1 MGIYNLNLV
10 LVPFAA
16 VLAIVSLGTGF
27 WMLFRSFTIFRG
39 QITRSLNM
47 DIDIVKINR
56 PLKPQ
61 SQPGQQQ
68 QPPKNDKELISVMEH
83 LFASLGNI
91 KEKTGILHR
100 IIYGDA
106 VVAMEIANPADTDE
120 ISFYVGAPRKFIGI
134 VERQIHSF
142 YPKASI
148 ERVKDYNIFY
158 PGSNTASSYLKL
170 KHQDHLPIRTYQSL
184 ESDPL
189 NNITNVLGKF
199 EERREGA
206 AIQLLIKPARGGWRE
221 KGRLMAH
228 KMQQGRRLE
237 DVKRDTPLR
246 LFFRGFSNVALKKSE
261 DRTKGDIF
269 RPNRDPVQLTPE
281 EQEAVKK
288 IEGKANKPGFRAN
301 VRLVASALTQERA
314 EMILAELENAFIQY
328 DNPGLN
334 SFSAIRENKARSKN
348 IAFDFIFRN
357 FRDDQNFILSSEEIA
372 SVFHFPILSTETPKI
387 SWLKSRAAAPPVN
400 IAKAGLTLGFNDY
413 RGAETVIR
421 HSDDDRR
428 RHFYIIGQT
437 GTGKS
442 TMMEEMVKQDIKNG
456 KGVCVIDPHGEFV
469 EHVTECIPKERA
481 EDVIYFDPA
490 DMERPF
496 GLNMLEFDR
505 SRPEQKTFV
514 INEMINIF
522 DKLYDLKQTGGPMFE
537 QYMRNAALLVMEH
550 PESGSTLMEIPR
562 VLADEEFRHMKLEN
576 CANPV
581 VKNFWEK
588 EAEKAGGE
596 AALANMVPYITSK
609 LTQFISN
616 DMMRPIIAQEKST
629 IDFRQAM
636 DNQQIVLVNLSKGK
650 IGEINANLLG
660 MIIVGKILIAALSR
674 VDIHEDQRQDFYLY
688 VDEFQNFTTDSIA
701 QILSEA
707 RKYRLNLIIA
717 HQFIAQ
723 LKEEISKAVFG
734 NVGSV
739 CSFRVGAED
748 AEFLQK
754 QFEPVFDSND
764 LMNVDNRNCFLK
776 LLIDNQVANPF
787 NMKTYP
793 PSKGNAKIADAI
805 KELSKLKYGRNRD
818 IVNEEI
824 LKKAN
829 FLASAGT
836 ADAFDMGEKPL

>member
-1 MGIYNLNLV
+1 MDVYNLNLI
-10 LVPFAA
+10 LYP
-16 VLAIVSLGTGF
+16 LAGLLALTSFFSGL
-27 WMLFRSFTIFRG
+27 WMIFRSFFLFRG

-47 DIDIVKINR
+47 DMDVVKVSK
-56 PLKPQ
+56 PLKVVNP
-61 SQPGQQQ
+61 PAQQQ
-68 QPPKNDKELISVMEH
+68 QPPKSDKELISVMEH
-83 LFASLGNI
+83 LLSSLGNI
-91 KEKTGILHR
+91 REKAGFFHR
-100 IIYGDA
+100 LVYGDA
-106 VVAMEIANPADTDE
+106 VVAFEVANPAGTDE
-120 ISFYVGAPRKFIGI
+120 ISFYVGAPKKLINI

-158 PGSNTASSYLKL
+158 PGSFTSASYLTLRDKYYF
-170 KHQDHLPIRTYQSL
+170 PIRTYQTL
-184 ESDPL
+184 EADPL

-199 EERREGA
+199 EEKKEGA
-206 AIQLLIKPARGGWRE
+206 AIQLLVKPARGNWRT
-221 KGRLMAH
+221 KGREVAH
-228 KMQQGRRLE
+228 KMQQGRRLA
-237 DVKRDTPLR
+237 DVKRDTPVR
-246 LFFRGFSNVALKKSE
+246 QFFRGFFNIIFKKGE
-261 DRTKGDIF
+261 DRPKDIF
-269 RPNRDPVQLTPE
+269 KPGKEAVQLTPE
-281 EQEAVKK
+281 EQEVVKK
-288 IEGKANKPGFRAN
+288 IEGKSGKPGFKVN
-301 VRLVASALTQERA
+301 IRLVASALTQERS
-314 EMILAELENAFIQY
+314 ETILAELENAFIQY
-328 DNPGLN
+328 ESPGLN
-334 SFSAIRENKARSKN
+334 SFRVTRENKLRPKN

-357 FRDDQNFILSSEEIA
+357 FRDNQGFVLSSEEVA

-387 SWLKSRAAAPPVN
+387 SWLKSRAAAPPNN
-400 IAKAGLTLGFNDY
+400 IAKDGIILGFNDY
-413 RGAETVIR
+413 RGVETVIR
-421 HSDDDRR
+421 HADDDRR

-442 TMMEEMVKQDIKNG
+442 TMIQEMVKQDIKNG
-456 KGVCVIDPHGEFV
+456 KGVCVIDPHGDLVDHIAES
-469 EHVTECIPKERA
+469 IPKERA
-481 EDVIYFDPA
+481 EDVIFFDPA

-496 GLNMLEFDR
+496 GLNMLEYDPAK
-505 SRPEQKTFV
+505 PEQKTFV

-522 DKLYDLKQTGGPMFE
+522 DKLYDLRQTGGPMFE
-537 QYMRNAALLVMEH
+537 QYMRNAALLTMEH

-562 VLADEEFRHMKLEN
+562 VLADEEFRHMKLSH

-629 IDFRQAM
+629 INFRQAM
-636 DNQQIVLVNLSKGK
+636 DNQQIILVNLSKGK

-674 VDIHEDQRQDFYLY
+674 VDMPEGGRKDFYLY
-688 VDEFQNFTTDSIA
+688 IDEFQNFTTDSIA

-707 RKYRLNLIIA
+707 RKYRLALVIA

-723 LKEEISKAVFG
+723 LKEEISKSVFG
-734 NVGSV
+734 NVGSI
-739 CSFRVGAED
+739 CSFRIGAED
-748 AEFLQK
+748 AEFVQK
-754 QFEPVFDSND
+754 QFEPVFDAND
-764 LMNVDNRNCFLK
+764 LMNVDNHNCFVK
-776 LLIDNQVANPF
+776 LLIASQVATPF

-793 PSKGNAKIADAI
+793 PTKGVPKIAEAI

-824 LKKAN
+824 MKKASYVSPP
-829 FLASAGT
+829 AT

>member
-1 MGIYNLNLV
+1 MDAYSLNLI
-10 LVPFAA
+10 LYPLAGLAA
-16 VLAIVSLGTGF
+16 VVCFASGAFLVF
-27 WMLFRSFTIFRG
+27 KSFVGFRG
-39 QITRSLNM
+39 IITRSLNM
-47 DIDIVKINR
+47 DLDVVKVSR
-56 PLKPQ
+56 PMKREAQ
-61 SQPGQQQ
+61 GGEQQ
-68 QPPKNDKELISVMEH
+68 QPKSEKELISVMEH

-91 KEKTGILHR
+91 KEKSNIWHR

-106 VVAMEIANPADTDE
+106 VVALEMANPSDNDE
-120 ISFYVGAPRKFIGI
+120 ISFYVGAPKKFINI

-148 ERVKDYNIFY
+148 ERVKDYNIFS
-158 PGSNTASSYLKL
+158 PGSFTAASSLTLKD
-170 KHQDHLPIRTYQSL
+170 KHHFPIRTYQAL
-184 ESDPL
+184 EADPL

-199 EERREGA
+199 DEKKEGA
-206 AIQLLIKPARGGWRE
+206 AIQLLMKPARGGWRY
-221 KGRLMAH
+221 KGKQVAH
-228 KMQQGRRLE
+228 KMQQGRQLS
-237 DVKRDTPLR
+237 DVKRDTIVR
-246 LFFRGFSNVALKKSE
+246 QIGRGLLSVFHQKKDNQEDILKQNK
-261 DRTKGDIF
+261 DAI
-269 RPNRDPVQLTPE
+269 QLTPE
-281 EQEAVKK
+281 EQEVVKK
-288 IEGKANKPGFRAN
+288 IEGKAGKAGFEVN
-301 VRLVASALTQERA
+301 IRLVASALTQERA
-314 EMILAELENAFIQY
+314 ENILSELENGFIQY
-328 DNPGLN
+328 ENPGLN
-334 SFSAIRENKARSKN
+334 SFKVMRESQRNPKN

-357 FRDDQNFILSSEEIA
+357 FRSDQSLILSSEEVA
-372 SVFHFPILSTETPKI
+372 SVFHFPLFSTETPRI
-387 SWLKSRAAAPPVN
+387 AWLKARTAAPPSN
-400 IAKAGLTLGFNDY
+400 ISKDGITLGFNDY
-413 RGAETVIR
+413 RGVETVIR
-421 HSDDDRR
+421 HAEDDRR
-428 RHFYIIGQT
+428 RHFYVVGQT

-469 EHVTECIPKERA
+469 DHVLECVPKERA

-490 DMERPF
+490 DMERPY
-496 GLNMLEFDR
+496 GLNMLEFD
-505 SRPEQKTFV
+505 SNKPEQKTFV

-522 DKLYDLKQTGGPMFE
+522 DKLYDLRQTGGPMFE

-562 VLADEEFRHMKLEN
+562 VLADEEFRHLKLSH
-576 CANPV
+576 CTNPV

-629 IDFRQAM
+629 INFRKAM
-636 DNQQIVLVNLSKGK
+636 DDQQIILVNLSKGK

-660 MIIVGKILIAALSR
+660 MIIVGKILIGALSR
-674 VDIHEDQRQDFYLY
+674 VDMPESERKDFYLY
-688 VDEFQNFTTDSIA
+688 IDEFQNFTTDSIA

-707 RKYRLNLIIA
+707 RKYRLALVIA

-734 NVGSV
+734 NVGSI

-754 QFEPVFDSND
+754 QVEPVFDAND
-764 LMNVDNRNCFLK
+764 LMNVDNHNCFVK
-776 LLIDNQVANPF
+776 LLIASQVASPF

-793 PSKGNAKIADAI
+793 PTAGSKEIAEAI

-824 LKKAN
+824 LKKSS
-829 FLASAGT
+829 FVSAPSS

>member
-1 MGIYNLNLV
+1 MDAYSLNLI
-10 LVPFAA
+10 LYPLAGLA
-16 VLAIVSLGTGF
+16 AIVCFASGALLVF
-27 WMLFRSFTIFRG
+27 KSFMGFRG
-39 QITRSLNM
+39 LVTRSLNM
-47 DIDIVKINR
+47 DLDVVKVSR
-56 PLKPQ
+56 PMKREAQ
-61 SQPGQQQ
+61 GEQQQ
-68 QPPKNDKELISVMEH
+68 QPKSEKELISVMEH

-91 KEKTGILHR
+91 KEKSNIWHR

-106 VVAMEIANPADTDE
+106 VVALEMANPADNDE
-120 ISFYVGAPRKFIGI
+120 ISFYVGAPKKFINI

-148 ERVKDYNIFY
+148 ERVKDYNIFS
-158 PGSNTASSYLKL
+158 PGSFTAASSLTLKD
-170 KHQDHLPIRTYQSL
+170 KHHFPIRTYQTL
-184 ESDPL
+184 EADPL

-199 EERREGA
+199 DEKKEGA
-206 AIQLLIKPARGGWRE
+206 AIQLLMKPARSGWRQ
-221 KGRLMAH
+221 KGKQVAH
-228 KMQQGRRLE
+228 KMQQGRQLS
-237 DVKRDTPLR
+237 DVKRDTIVRQVGRGLLS
-246 LFFRGFSNVALKKSE
+246 LFHQKKDKQEDILKQNK
-261 DRTKGDIF
+261 DVI
-269 RPNRDPVQLTPE
+269 QLTPE
-281 EQEAVKK
+281 EQEVVKK
-288 IEGKANKPGFRAN
+288 IEGKAGKSGFSVN
-301 VRLVASALTQERA
+301 IRLVASALTQERS
-314 EMILAELENAFIQY
+314 EVILSELENGFIQY
-328 DNPGLN
+328 ENPGLN
-334 SFSAIRENKARSKN
+334 SFKVLREDKRRPKN

-357 FRDDQNFILSSEEIA
+357 FRSDQSFVLSSEEIA
-372 SVFHFPILSTETPKI
+372 SVFHFPLFSTETPKI
-387 SWLKSRAAAPPVN
+387 AWLKARTAAPPSN
-400 IAKAGLTLGFNDY
+400 ISKDGITLGFNDY
-413 RGAETVIR
+413 RGVETVIR
-421 HSDDDRR
+421 HAEDDRR
-428 RHFYIIGQT
+428 RHFYVVGQT

-469 EHVTECIPKERA
+469 DHVLECVPKERA

-490 DMERPF
+490 DMERPY
-496 GLNMLEFDR
+496 GLNMLEFDQNK
-505 SRPEQKTFV
+505 PEQKTFV

-522 DKLYDLKQTGGPMFE
+522 DKLYDLRQTGGPMFE

-550 PESGSTLMEIPR
+550 PDSGSTLMEIPR
-562 VLADEEFRHMKLEN
+562 VLADEEFRHLKLSH
-576 CANPV
+576 CTNPV

-629 IDFRQAM
+629 INFRQAM
-636 DNQQIVLVNLSKGK
+636 DNQQIILVNLSKGK

-660 MIIVGKILIAALSR
+660 MIIVGKILISALSR
-674 VDIHEDQRQDFYLY
+674 VDISESERKDFYLY
-688 VDEFQNFTTDSIA
+688 IDEFQNFTTDSIA

-707 RKYRLNLIIA
+707 RKYRLALVIA

-734 NVGSV
+734 NVGSI

-754 QFEPVFDSND
+754 QFEPVFDAND
-764 LMNVDNRNCFLK
+764 LMNVDNHNCFMK
-776 LLIDNQVANPF
+776 LLIASQVASPF

-793 PSKGNAKIADAI
+793 PTAGSKEIAEAI

-824 LKKAN
+824 LKKSSFVSAP
-829 FLASAGT
+829 AS
-836 ADAFDMGEKPL
+836 ADAFDMGEKPM

>member
-1 MGIYNLNLV
+1 MDVYSLNLI
-10 LVPFAA
+10 LYPLAGLAA
-16 VLAIVSLGTGF
+16 VVCFASGALLVFKSFVS
-27 WMLFRSFTIFRG
+27 FRG
-39 QITRSLNM
+39 LITRSLNM
-47 DIDIVKINR
+47 DLDTVKVSR
-56 PLKPQ
+56 PMKREAQ
-61 SQPGQQQ
+61 GGEQQ
-68 QPPKNDKELISVMEH
+68 QPKSEKELISVMEH

-91 KEKTGILHR
+91 KEKANIWHR

-106 VVAMEIANPADTDE
+106 VVALEIANPADNDE
-120 ISFYVGAPRKFIGI
+120 IVFYVGAPKKFINI

-148 ERVKDYNIFY
+148 ERAKDYNIFS
-158 PGSNTASSYLKL
+158 PGSFTSASSLTLKD
-170 KHQDHLPIRTYQSL
+170 KHHFPIRTYQTL
-184 ESDPL
+184 EADPL

-199 EERREGA
+199 DEKKEGA
-206 AIQLLIKPARGGWRE
+206 AIQLLMKPARGGWRL
-221 KGRLMAH
+221 KGKQVAH
-228 KMQQGRRLE
+228 KMQQGRQLT
-237 DVKRDTPLR
+237 DVKRDTLLR
-246 LFFRGFSNVALKKSE
+246 QIGRGFLNIILKKDE
-261 DRTKGDIF
+261 NKQKDILKQGK
-269 RPNRDPVQLTPE
+269 DAIQLTPE
-281 EQEAVKK
+281 EQEVVKK
-288 IEGKANKPGFRAN
+288 IEGKAGKAGFEVN
-301 VRLVASALTQERA
+301 IRLVASALTQERS
-314 EMILAELENAFIQY
+314 EVILSELENGFIQY
-328 DNPGLN
+328 ENPGLN
-334 SFSAIRENKARSKN
+334 SFKVLRENKIRSKN

-357 FRDDQNFILSSEEIA
+357 FRSDQSFILSSEEVA
-372 SVFHFPILSTETPKI
+372 SIFHFPLFSTETPKI
-387 SWLKSRAAAPPVN
+387 AWLKSRTAAPPSN
-400 IAKAGLTLGFNDY
+400 ISKDGITLGFNDY
-413 RGAETVIR
+413 RGVETVIH
-421 HSDDDRR
+421 HSEDDRR

-442 TMMEEMVKQDIKNG
+442 TMMEEMVKQDIQNG

-469 EHVTECIPKERA
+469 DHVLENIPKERA

-490 DMERPF
+490 DMERPY
-496 GLNMLEFDR
+496 GLNMLEYDQNK
-505 SRPEQKTFV
+505 PEQKTFV

-522 DKLYDLKQTGGPMFE
+522 DKLYDLRQTGGPMFE

-562 VLADEEFRHMKLEN
+562 VLADEEFRHMKLEH
-576 CANPV
+576 CTNPV

-629 IDFRQAM
+629 INFRAAM
-636 DNQQIVLVNLSKGK
+636 DNRQIILINLSKGK

-660 MIIVGKILIAALSR
+660 MIIVGKILISALSR
-674 VDIHEDQRQDFYLY
+674 VDMPEDQRKDFYLY
-688 VDEFQNFTTDSIA
+688 IDEFQNFTTDSIA

-707 RKYRLNLIIA
+707 RKYRLALVIA

-734 NVGSV
+734 NIGSI

-754 QFEPVFDSND
+754 QFEPVFDAND
-764 LMNVDNRNCFLK
+764 LMNVDNRNCFTK
-776 LLIDNQVANPF
+776 LLIANQVATPF

-793 PSKGNAKIADAI
+793 PTKGSKEIAEAI

-824 LKKAN
+824 FKKSSFVSAP
-829 FLASAGT
+829 AS

>member
-1 MGIYNLNLV
+1 MDTYGLNLILYPLAGLAAIACFASGAL
-10 LVPFAA
+10 LVFKSF
-16 VLAIVSLGTGF
+16 VS
-27 WMLFRSFTIFRG
+27 FRG
-39 QITRSLNM
+39 IVTRSLNM
-47 DIDIVKINR
+47 DLDTVKVSR
-56 PLKPQ
+56 PMKRDAQ
-61 SQPGQQQ
+61 GEQQ
-68 QPPKNDKELISVMEH
+68 QPKSEKELISVMEH

-91 KEKTGILHR
+91 KEKTSIWHR

-106 VVAMEIANPADTDE
+106 VVALEIANPADNDE
-120 ISFYVGAPRKFIGI
+120 IVFYVGAPRKFINI

-148 ERVKDYNIFY
+148 ERAKDYNIFS
-158 PGSNTASSYLKL
+158 PGSFTSASSLSLKD
-170 KHQDHLPIRTYQSL
+170 KHYFPIRTYQAL
-184 ESDPL
+184 EADPL

-199 EERREGA
+199 DEKKEGA
-206 AIQLLIKPARGGWRE
+206 AIQLLMKPARGLWRE
-221 KGRLMAH
+221 KGKRVAH
-228 KMQQGRRLE
+228 KMQQGRQLI
-237 DVKRDTPLR
+237 DVKRDTLLR
-246 LFFRGFSNVALKKSE
+246 QTGRGFLNIVLKK
-261 DRTKGDIF
+261 DDNKRNDILKQ
-269 RPNRDPVQLTPE
+269 DKDVIQLTPE
-281 EQEAVKK
+281 EQEVVKK
-288 IEGKANKPGFRAN
+288 IEGKAGKSGFDVN
-301 VRLVASALTQERA
+301 IRLVASALTQERS
-314 EMILAELENAFIQY
+314 EVILSELENGFIQY
-328 DNPGLN
+328 ENPGLN
-334 SFSAIRENKARSKN
+334 SFKVLRESKTRSKN

-357 FRDDQNFILSSEEIA
+357 FRSDQSFVLSSEEVA
-372 SVFHFPILSTETPKI
+372 SIFHFPLFSTETPKI
-387 SWLKSRAAAPPVN
+387 AWLKARTAAPPSN
-400 IAKAGLTLGFNDY
+400 ISKEGITLGFNDY
-413 RGAETVIR
+413 RGVETVI
-421 HSDDDRR
+421 HHAGDDRR
-428 RHFYIIGQT
+428 RHFYIVGQT

-469 EHVTECIPKERA
+469 DHVLENIPKERA

-490 DMERPF
+490 DMERPY
-496 GLNMLEFDR
+496 GLNMLEFDANK
-505 SRPEQKTFV
+505 PEQKTFV

-522 DKLYDLKQTGGPMFE
+522 DKLYDLRQTGGPMFE

-562 VLADEEFRHMKLEN
+562 VLADEEFRHLKLSH
-576 CANPV
+576 CTNPV

-629 IDFRQAM
+629 INFRAAM
-636 DNQQIVLVNLSKGK
+636 DSQQIILVNLSKGK

-674 VDIHEDQRQDFYLY
+674 VDMPESERKDFYLY
-688 VDEFQNFTTDSIA
+688 IDEFQNFTTDSIA

-707 RKYRLNLIIA
+707 RKYRLALVIA

-734 NVGSV
+734 NVGSI

-754 QFEPVFDSND
+754 QFEPTFDSND
-764 LMNVDNRNCFLK
+764 LMNVDNCNCFMK
-776 LLIDNQVANPF
+776 LLIASQVATPF

-793 PSKGNAKIADAI
+793 PSKGSEEIAEAI

-824 LKKAN
+824 MKKSN
-829 FLASAGT
+829 YVVSAPS

>member
-1 MGIYNLNLV
+1 
-10 LVPFAA
+10 
-16 VLAIVSLGTGF
+16 
-27 WMLFRSFTIFRG
+27 
-39 QITRSLNM
+39 
-47 DIDIVKINR
+47 
-56 PLKPQ
+56 
-61 SQPGQQQ
+61 
-68 QPPKNDKELISVMEH
+68 
-83 LFASLGNI
+83 
-91 KEKTGILHR
+91 
-100 IIYGDA
+100 
-106 VVAMEIANPADTDE
+106 
-120 ISFYVGAPRKFIGI
+120 
-134 VERQIHSF
+134 
-142 YPKASI
+142 
-148 ERVKDYNIFY
+148 
-158 PGSNTASSYLKL
+158 
-170 KHQDHLPIRTYQSL
+170 
-184 ESDPL
+184 L

-199 EERREGA
+199 DEKKEGA
-206 AIQLLIKPARGGWRE
+206 AIQILMKPARGLWRE
-221 KGRLMAH
+221 KGKRVAH
-228 KMQQGRRLE
+228 KMQQGRQLT
-237 DVKRDTPLR
+237 DVKRDTIIR
-246 LFFRGFSNVALKKSE
+246 QAGRGFLNIVLKK
-261 DRTKGDIF
+261 DGDKQKDILKQ
-269 RPNRDPVQLTPE
+269 NKDAIQLTPE
-281 EQEAVKK
+281 EQEVVKK
-288 IEGKANKPGFRAN
+288 IEGKAGKSGFN
-301 VRLVASALTQERA
+301 VNIRLVASALTQERS
-314 EMILAELENAFIQY
+314 EVILSELENGFIQY
-328 DNPGLN
+328 ENPGLN
-334 SFSAIRENKARSKN
+334 SFKVSRENKLRSKN

-357 FRDDQNFILSSEEIA
+357 FRGDQSFVLSSEEIA
-372 SVFHFPILSTETPKI
+372 SIFHFPLFSTETPKI
-387 SWLKSRAAAPPVN
+387 AWLKARTAAPPSN
-400 IAKAGLTLGFNDY
+400 ISKEGITLGFNDY
-413 RGAETVIR
+413 RGVETVI
-421 HSDDDRR
+421 HQAEDDRR
-428 RHFYIIGQT
+428 RHFYVVGQT

-469 EHVTECIPKERA
+469 DHVLENIPKERA

-490 DMERPF
+490 DMERPY
-496 GLNMLEFDR
+496 GLNMLEFDA
-505 SRPEQKTFV
+505 SKPEQKTFV

-522 DKLYDLKQTGGPMFE
+522 DKLYDLRQTGGPMFE

-562 VLADEEFRHMKLEN
+562 VLADEEFRHLKLSH
-576 CANPV
+576 CTNPV

-629 IDFRQAM
+629 INFRRAM
-636 DNQQIVLVNLSKGK
+636 DDQQIILVNLSKGK

-674 VDIHEDQRQDFYLY
+674 VDMPEEQRKDFYLY
-688 VDEFQNFTTDSIA
+688 IDEFQNFTTDSIA

-707 RKYRLNLIIA
+707 RKYRLALVIA

-734 NVGSV
+734 NVGSI

-754 QFEPVFDSND
+754 QFEPTFDSND

-776 LLIDNQVANPF
+776 LLIASQVATPF

-793 PSKGNAKIADAI
+793 PSKGSREIAEAI

-824 LKKAN
+824 LRKSSFVSAP
-829 FLASAGT
+829 AS